1 MKRTI
6 VILLLAVCLLLG
18 GVVGYMSYRGS
29 AQPDSPAEQPVS
41 DTPAPDAAPEAEL
54 SAGAPTPLDMDEL
67 NYETLDIKRLYLT
80 HDPKESVLTVRGR
93 AENWGDYFYYLSAQ
107 VDYVEK
113 LLVQYYANFGAEL
126 LWSDVADTDG
136 TTFAELAV
144 KETEKVMRQLAAIEG
159 FAEENGVELTE
170 EDRQAMAQ
178 QAASDMT
185 SSCGE
190 GASEADFEAYL
201 AERYTSRELYDRIS
215 AAGFLYR
222 DCFRL
227 LYGETGDVID
237 DEAVLRYLED
247 NSYISVNHILLT
259 TVDLATGEKLDEAVI
274 TEKAAIAQRLAEEL
288 QAIEDPVELQKR
300 FVQLKE
306 EYCEDAGKALYAAG
320 YTFTPHTMA
329 ASFESAC
336 KALEPYEVSDPVQSN
351 YGYHIIIKLPPDAN
365 ALLFNSKGEPVTART
380 AAAKTEFEERL
391 QAYADTLE
399 IVYAEGFEKPNLLEY
414 IKG

>member
-1 MKRTI
+1 MKRMI

-18 GVVGYMSYRGS
+18 GIVGYMSYRGS
-29 AQPDSPAEQPVS
+29 AQPEAPAAAPPS
-41 DTPAPDAAPEAEL
+41 DTPAPDAAPEPETAAVPPDAL
-54 SAGAPTPLDMDEL
+54 QMDEL
-67 NYETLDIKRLYLT
+67 DYDTLDIKRLYLT
-80 HDPKESVLTVRGR
+80 HDPKESVLTVRGK
-93 AENWGDYFYYLSAQ
+93 AENWGDYFYYLSTQ

-136 TTFAELAV
+136 TTYAELAV
-144 KETEKVMRQLAAIEG
+144 KDAEKLMRQLAAIEG
-159 FAEENGVELTE
+159 FAEENGVALTE

-178 QAASDMT
+178 QAASDRKAN
-185 SSCGE
+185 CGE

-201 AERYTSRELYDRIS
+201 AGRYMSRELYDRVS

-222 DCFRL
+222 DCFHL

-247 NSYISVNHILLT
+247 NGYISVNHILLT
-259 TVDLATGEKLDEAVI
+259 TVDLATGETLDEAVI
-274 TEKAAIAQRLAEEL
+274 AEKTAIAQRLAEEL

-300 FVQLKE
+300 FVRLKE

-329 ASFESAC
+329 ASFERAC
-336 KALEPYEVSDPVQSN
+336 NMLEPYEVSDPVQSN
-351 YGYHIIIKLPPDAN
+351 YGYHIIMKLPPDAG
-365 ALLFNSKGEPVTART
+365 ALLFNSKGEPVTARS
-380 AAAKTEFEERL
+380 AAAQAEYDERL
-391 QAYADTLE
+391 QTYADALE
-399 IVYAEGFEKPNLLEY
+399 VVYAEGFEKPNLLEY